1 MQENHYCSTSLEEEG
16 EWITWG
22 NDRRIWRS
30 ELCELVGSFLLYA
43 LSLKYYKTNIGLYRN
58 EGSAIFKNV
67 SRSHCEKIRKEF
79 QQLFR
84 QDGLKLIVKSNLK
97 IVDFLD
103 LTLNYTTDSTCK
115 PYRKPNDENCYIH
128 KESNHPPSIT
138 KQMQISIETRF
149 SELSSNK
156 KVFNES
162 VLIYQESLI
171 NLVLTIN

>member
-1 MQENHYCSTSLEEEG
+1 M
-16 EWITWG
+16 
-22 NDRRIWRS
+22 
-30 ELCELVGSFLLYA
+30 
-43 LSLKYYKTNIGLYRN
+43 
-58 EGSAIFKNV
+58 
-67 SRSHCEKIRKEF
+67 
-79 QQLFR
+79 
-84 QDGLKLIVKSNLK
+84 KLIVKSNLK

-128 KESNHPPSIT
+128 KESNHPPLIT

-162 VLIYQESLI
+162 VLIYQESLNKSGANNKLTFWKTSTNNTQRRQQKSNGLTHRLV
-171 NLVLTIN
+171 NL